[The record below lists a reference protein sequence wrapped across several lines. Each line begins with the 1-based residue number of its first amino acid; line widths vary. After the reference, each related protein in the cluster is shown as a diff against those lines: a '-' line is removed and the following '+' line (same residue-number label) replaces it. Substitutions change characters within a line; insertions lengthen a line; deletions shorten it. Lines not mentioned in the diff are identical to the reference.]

1 MFSYSFHTI
10 SYNYLPLMYRLSL
23 NLLTVTSGDRRGACS
38 LVDISERAV
47 LIF

>member
-23 NLLTVTSGDRRGACS
+23 NLLTVTSGDRRGACN